1 MSDGGLLWAL
11 KGTASIL
18 TSASSMHYIS
28 LNFQGNYALNT
39 HQNIDIRIPNNAL
52 LISQFFGDEFGLG
65 ALLDQ

>member
-11 KGTASIL
+11 KGTISIL
-18 TSASSMHYIS
+18 TSTASMHYIS
-28 LNFQGNYALNT
+28 LNFQGNYALNVQ
-39 HQNIDIRIPNNAL
+39 QNIDIRVPNNAL